1 MKIIIGAVISL
12 SPYSPGTAWD
22 RLQYAAGFQKLGHD
36 VYYIEEVKP
45 EWCVDSQGERCDFE
59 HSVNRDLFR
68 VSMERVGLMER
79 ACQIYNQGEATFG
92 LSLNSLIALSKDAD
106 VLINITGEVKTEP
119 VLSNIKRRVYLDQDP
134 VYTQLWYAEYGKD
147 LNFKMHDIFFSVG
160 LNIGT
165 PYTTIPDCG
174 VEWRHTLPPVVL
186 EHWPFHIDP
195 SCRRFTTIASWA
207 GFSDLCFR
215 GEWYGSKYEEF
226 KRFAELPRKAEQEI
240 EVALRHNR
248 EDDAGIRLL
257 KDNGWFLKEATRIA
271 DLSSYQ
277 DYIARSRAE
286 IGIAKN
292 AYVKGRAGWFGD
304 RAAHY
309 LASGKPV
316 LAQSTGLE
324 RCLPTGKGLIT
335 FSNIEEAVAGIEA
348 INRDYEVHCRAARE
362 FAEEYLD
369 YRKVLPEMLEFCMA

>member
-195 SCRRFTTIASWA
+195 SCRRFTTIASW
-207 GFSDLCFR
+207 
-215 GEWYGSKYEEF
+215 
-226 KRFAELPRKAEQEI
+226 
-240 EVALRHNR
+240 
-248 EDDAGIRLL
+248 
-257 KDNGWFLKEATRIA
+257 
-271 DLSSYQ
+271 
-277 DYIARSRAE
+277 
-286 IGIAKN
+286 
-292 AYVKGRAGWFGD
+292 GWFGD